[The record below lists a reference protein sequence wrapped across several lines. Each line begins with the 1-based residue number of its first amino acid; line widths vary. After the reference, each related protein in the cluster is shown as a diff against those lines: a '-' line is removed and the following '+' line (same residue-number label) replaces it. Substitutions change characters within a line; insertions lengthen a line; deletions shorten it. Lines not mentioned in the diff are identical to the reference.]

1 MLLHRVLTAVVALP
15 FLIWL
20 LSSGF
25 QQLVYGLFFF
35 ISVFSC
41 AEASSLIVGGLKER
55 VLSSRKPVNHKRE
68 RFVGGILGGFF
79 FLFGSLL
86 FLPVSGVLVL
96 CGFLVLAALVMFFAG
111 DIEESFVNVIGYWG
125 VVCYSSLPW
134 VIFWGLYLRSQ
145 DSRWIFLLFAII
157 MLNDTF
163 AYFVGRLW
171 GKNKLAKKLSPKKTI
186 EGALGGL
193 LGGLLG
199 AFALNW
205 FYQFEFGSHGFV
217 AILAILCGVAGGFG
231 DLLESLFK
239 RFAQVKDSGKFLP
252 GHGGLLDR
260 VDSLYLGAAT
270 MWLTLEIYELITFS

>member
-1 MLLHRVLTAVVALP
+1 MLLHRILTAVIALP
-15 FLIWL
+15 LLLWL

-25 QQLVYGLFFF
+25 QEVVYGVFFL
-35 ISVFSC
+35 ISVFSS
-41 AEASSLIVGGLKER
+41 AEASGLIVGALKQK
-55 VLSSRKPVNHKRE
+55 VLPSHKPVNYKRE
-68 RFVGGILGGFF
+68 KMIGGILGGLF
-79 FLFGSLL
+79 FLFSSLL
-86 FLPVSGVLVL
+86 FFPVSGVLVL
-96 CGFLVLAALVMFFAG
+96 CGFLILAALVMFFAG

-171 GKNKLAKKLSPKKTI
+171 GKNKLAKKLSPKKTV
-186 EGALGGL
+186 EGAIGGIV
-193 LGGLLG
+193 GGLLG

-205 FYQFEFGSHGFV
+205 FYNFEFGSHLFV
-217 AILAILCGVAGGFG
+217 SILAVLCGIAGGFG

-270 MWLTLEIYELITFS
+270 MWVTLEVSELINL